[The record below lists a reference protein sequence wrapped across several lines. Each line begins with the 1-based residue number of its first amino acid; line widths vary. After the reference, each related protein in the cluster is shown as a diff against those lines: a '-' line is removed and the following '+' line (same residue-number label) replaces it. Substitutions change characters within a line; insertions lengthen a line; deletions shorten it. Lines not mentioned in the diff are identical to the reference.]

1 VRRGLVLALAVVALV
16 AVPAA
21 AASAA
26 CRQRANLADIES
38 QVMCLVCGVPLGL
51 ADSPQASRERDFING
66 LIDKCQT
73 TQQIKAALVAQ
84 YGPRVLALPKDSGFN
99 LTVYLVP
106 FLVLLFGGGVA
117 VAAVRWWTSG
127 RHAPAPESALPAP
140 SRADSRR
147 LDAEMASFER

>member
-1 VRRGLVLALAVVALV
+1 VRRPLVIVLAALALI

-21 AASAA
+21 SASAA
-26 CRQRANLADIES
+26 CRQRANLAAIES

-66 LIDKCQT
+66 LIDKCES

-127 RHAPAPESALPAP
+127 RHSPTDEPAVAQP
-140 SRADSRR
+140 SRADARR
-147 LDAEMASFER
+147 LDAELASFER

>member
-1 VRRGLVLALAVVALV
+1 VLAIALAALAIA
-16 AVPAA
+16 AVPAT

-26 CRQRANLADIES
+26 CSHPASLADIES

-66 LIDKCQT
+66 LIDKCES

-99 LTVYLVP
+99 VAAYLVP
-106 FLVLLFGGGVA
+106 FLALLFGGGVA

-127 RHAPAPESALPAP
+127 RHAPPPEPAHAAP

-147 LDAEMASFER
+147 LDAELASFER